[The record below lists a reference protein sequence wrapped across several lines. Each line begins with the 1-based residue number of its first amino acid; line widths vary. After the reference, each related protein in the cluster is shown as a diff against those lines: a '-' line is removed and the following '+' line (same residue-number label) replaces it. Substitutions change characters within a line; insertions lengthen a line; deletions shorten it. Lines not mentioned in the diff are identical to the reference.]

1 MAPKQ
6 PYTAER
12 LQQAARASA
21 DGARREHAVNL
32 TCEYPFYLYY
42 ARCFFAQTRVRPG
55 TAAS

>member
-12 LQQAARASA
+12 LQQAARAFA
-21 DGARREHAVNL
+21 YGARREHAVNL

-42 ARCFFAQTRVRPG
+42 DRALLFLADVRPG